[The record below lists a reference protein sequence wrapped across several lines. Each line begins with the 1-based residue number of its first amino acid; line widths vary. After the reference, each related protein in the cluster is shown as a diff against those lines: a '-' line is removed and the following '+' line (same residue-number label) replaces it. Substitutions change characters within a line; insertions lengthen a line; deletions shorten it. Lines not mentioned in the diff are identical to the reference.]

1 MAKDTLISFD
11 NLERVLKEYGQL
23 VQDLY
28 KIALTDSDRRASN
41 ELINSVRYIYT
52 SGSNKW
58 EISLNLQDY
67 WYYVEYGRRP
77 GKFPPVDKILEWIRV
92 KPILPYPDSNGKLPT
107 EKQLA
112 FLIGRK
118 ISEEGYE
125 GSHDLE
131 RTLEMVNAEYEE
143 KIMEALDK
151 DLDEGFGLILHQTFK
166 K

>member
-1 MAKDTLISFD
+1 MDTLISFN
-11 NLERVLKEYGQL
+11 NLEKVLKEYGQL
-23 VQDLY
+23 VKDLY
-28 KIALTDSDRRASN
+28 KIALTDSDRVASGK
-41 ELINSVRYIYT
+41 LLNSVDYIYN
-52 SGSNKW
+52 SDGRSYSVSLKLEEWWKW
-58 EISLNLQDY
+58 
-67 WYYVEYGRRP
+67 VEYGRRP